1 VVINKNICA
10 RVVDALQAIH
20 KTLST
25 HNQFYL
31 RAKMP
36 DVWTKSN
43 QWLFG
48 PNENGNYLLEDDEGD
63 AKLSGGAPG

>member
-1 VVINKNICA
+1 
-10 RVVDALQAIH
+10 
-20 KTLST
+20 
-25 HNQFYL
+25 
-31 RAKMP
+31 MP

-48 PNENGNYLLEDDEGD
+48 PKENGNYLLEDDKGD